1 MNALQEKIK
10 FLFEKFLDTPA
21 LHNFA
26 IFLGAAVV
34 IHLIFLVIF
43 ISGGQASAPEDETS
57 SVGGNPTKQ
66 EELPPE
72 FPEGPAAVLTGAL
85 NRTGAHQGDF
95 SGNYE
100 SKQVQSGML
109 FDTASGKVLWE
120 KESAQVIPTG
130 AIARLMTLL
139 LIQEA
144 LADGRLT
151 LDQQNMVTPDI
162 DKIGGTSLDLRTGET
177 FSVEELRRGAA
188 ILGANDATAMLAAQ
202 LFDGDLDKFVRAMN
216 QRAKELGM
224 TQTRFYSVHGL
235 DAGERQSFSTAEDLV
250 RLAAQ
255 LIQYPDLLAET
266 GTVKAWFRPEG
277 AANRKMMTNFNNLVV
292 KNYPGIDGLATGRS
306 GLAGYGVVFSWKHN
320 GKYRIG
326 VVLGVPAVVD
336 RDNFVK
342 KLQSWAD

>member
-1 MNALQEKIK
+1 MNGLKEKIK
-10 FLFEKFLDTPA
+10 FLVEKFLDTPA

-26 IFLGAAVV
+26 IFLGAAVAV
-34 IHLIFLVIF
+34 HLIFLAIF
-43 ISGGQASAPEDETS
+43 IFGGQASSPDAPAPPDSKPATEEET
-57 SVGGNPTKQ
+57 PA
-66 EELPPE
+66 E
-72 FPEGPAAVLTGAL
+72 FPEGPAAVLSGEL

-100 SKQVQSGML
+100 SKQVQSGIL
-109 FDTASGKVLWE
+109 FDTVTGKVLWE

-151 LDQQNMVTPDI
+151 LEQQNMVTPDI
-162 DKIGGTSLDLRTGET
+162 DKIGGTSLDLRTGEV
-177 FSVEELRRGAA
+177 FSIGELRRGAA

-202 LFDGDLDKFVRAMN
+202 LYDGDLNKFVRAMN

-235 DAGERQSFSTAEDLV
+235 DAGERQSFSSAEDLV

-255 LIQYPDLLAET
+255 LLQYPDLLAET
-266 GTVKAWFRPEG
+266 GTAKAWFRPEG
-277 AANRKMMTNFNNLVV
+277 ADNRKMMTNYNNLVA

-306 GLAGYGVVFSWKHN
+306 GLAGYGVVFTWKHQGN
-320 GKYRIG
+320 YRIG

-342 KLQSWAD
+342 KLQEWAK